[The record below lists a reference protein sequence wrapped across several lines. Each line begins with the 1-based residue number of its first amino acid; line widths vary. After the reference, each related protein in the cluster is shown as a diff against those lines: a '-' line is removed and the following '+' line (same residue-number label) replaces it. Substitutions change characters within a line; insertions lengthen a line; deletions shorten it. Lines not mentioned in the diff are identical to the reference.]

1 MSLDVSQGV
10 DMAKVHIQEL
20 LRHSRDV
27 HPTWVKSYTETL
39 GNKGSGF

>member
-20 LRHSRDV
+20 LRHIRDV
-27 HPTWVKSYTETL
+27 HLMWVKPYTETL
-39 GNKGSGF
+39 GNKGLGF